1 MHHMYIRHTVGG
13 RLFLDTKLH
22 QTRYEIVEKDGCWQ
36 FHIHLSDENLA
47 NDILKHRDELNIF
60 EVTEGQTHQKTWY
73 YTRDG
78 SVEYDQASKRLT
90 IYANSKMD
98 YPV

>member
-1 MHHMYIRHTVGG
+1 MNHMYIRHTVGG

-22 QTRYEIVEKDGCWQ
+22 QTSYKVIPQAHCWEFQ
-36 FHIHLSDENLA
+36 IDVSDEKLA
-47 NDILKHRDELNIF
+47 NDILQHRDELNIF
-60 EVTEGQTHQKTWY
+60 EIVEGQSNQKTWY

-78 SVEYDQASKRLT
+78 SVQYDQAKNLLT
-90 IYANSKMD
+90 IYADSKIE